1 MSRQS
6 RRIGFF
12 KNKNVVGTG
21 TTFVASYNIDS
32 QTLSNNN
39 LTYTMAFSSNLDANT
54 VLDYEIRPL
63 GLSNA
68 QISSQIYGGNLGNVT
83 LDSNGNG
90 NVSFT
95 INVSPEASGGGNATV
110 QVYVKNPS
118 NNEDLF
124 NTAGIT
130 FSGTRGYNIQLTPLG
145 NYTPTYSNVTISFTD
160 YTLVR
165 MDVGSGTQRNYKLD
179 PLGTVK
185 SSFWDQQYFITAN
198 QPNVAIE
205 SMVIGGGGSAVTNF
219 NLSDSCAG
227 GGGGTVKTGSGNINT
242 IPGASG
248 TDNLYTF
255 NIGSNGRFTWA
266 FDHSANISYSFR
278 TTGVDGQE
286 SYAFANSAFQVGGA
300 NSGPRPGVGEGGTS
314 SGGRGGANGGAG
326 ARAGGGAGSGN
337 PFGGGTSVPGTGGF
351 RYETDLNDRNPAS
364 TGNATHGGNGDDGFV
379 SNFTGTSITYAAG
392 GGGEGHESSS
402 FNGTAGAG
410 NLNYGSGGS
419 VASNGG
425 AQYDRTFTDSQ
436 PGVIYLKHLKNGDRR
451 IFL

>member
-21 TTFVASYNIDS
+21 TTFVPTFNIES
-32 QTLSNNN
+32 ETLGNSN

-68 QISSQIYGGNLGNVT
+68 EISAQIYGGNLGNVT
-83 LDSNGNG
+83 LDGNGNG

-95 INVSPEASGGGNATV
+95 INVSPEASNGSNATV

-118 NNEDLF
+118 NNQDLF
-124 NTAGIT
+124 NTGSFDI
-130 FSGTRGYNIQLTPLG
+130 SGTRGYNIQLAPQG
-145 NYTPTYSNVTISFTD
+145 NYSPTVSNVNISGTD

-165 MDVGSGTQRNYKLD
+165 MDVGSGTQRNMQLD
-179 PLGTVK
+179 PLGTIQ
-185 SSFWDQQYFITAN
+185 SSYWDQQYNITAN

-205 SMVIGGGGSAVTNF
+205 SMVISGGGSAVLNF
-219 NLSDSCAG
+219 NASDSGAG
-227 GGGGTVKTGSGNINT
+227 GGGGTVKTGNANIT
-242 IPGASG
+242 MGATYG
-248 TDNLYTF
+248 F
-255 NIGSNGRFTWA
+255 NIGSNGRYTWA
-266 FDHSANISYSFR
+266 LDHGANLSYSFYS
-278 TTGVDGQE
+278 TGVSAQE
-286 SYAFANSAFQVGGA
+286 SYAFANSAFEVGGA
-300 NSGPRPGVGEGGTS
+300 NSGPVDGIGFGGSS
-314 SGGRGGANGGAG
+314 SGARGGANGGGG

-351 RYETDLNDRNPAS
+351 RFETDLNDRNPAS

-379 SNFTGTSITYAAG
+379 STFTGTSVTYAAG

-419 VASNGG
+419 VASTGG
-425 AQYDRTFTDSQ
+425 GQYARTFTDSQ